1 VIETMLVG
9 TLAAVLA
16 ASPSVPNPIVDPGF
30 EAEGAAGAFAAWKDC
45 GTTPAALENTDVRS
59 GRFAVVLSGDAAI
72 CQRVVIPMAASV
84 LLDYW
89 VKASAPA
96 GADANAAYQ
105 EISLYDPLTPSGKP
119 ELVQR
124 IVHDATTTSGFAHYT
139 FDISA
144 YAGQTLLVYFG
155 VHGGT
160 AAAPVSL
167 IVDDVSIVS
176 QYPMG
181 NRS

>member
-1 VIETMLVG
+1 VIETVLVA
-9 TLAAVLA
+9 TLAATIA
-16 ASPSVPNPIVDPGF
+16 ASQIPANPIVDPGF
-30 EAEGAAGAFAAWKDC
+30 EAEGAAGAFSAWKDC
-45 GTTPAALENTDVRS
+45 GTTPAVFESTDVRS
-59 GRFAVVLSGDAAI
+59 GRFAVSLDGDAAV
-72 CQRVVIPMAASV
+72 CQRIKVPMAASV
-84 LLDYW
+84 QLDYW
-89 VKASAPA
+89 AKASAPA
-96 GADANAAYQ
+96 GADKAATYQ
-105 EISLYDPLTPSGKP
+105 EVSLYDPLTPSGKP
-119 ELVQR
+119 ELVQN
-124 IVHDATTTSGFAHYT
+124 IVHDAATTNGFAHYA

-160 AAAPVSL
+160 QASPISL

>member
-1 VIETMLVG
+1 VIETVLVA
-9 TLAAVLA
+9 TLAATIA
-16 ASPSVPNPIVDPGF
+16 ASPSAVNPIVDPGF

-45 GTTPAALENTDVRS
+45 GTTPAVFESTDVRS
-59 GRFAVVLSGDAAI
+59 GRFAVLLNGDAAI
-72 CQRVVIPMAASV
+72 CQRIKVPMAASV
-84 LLDYW
+84 QLDYW
-89 VKASAPA
+89 ARATAPA
-96 GADANAAYQ
+96 GAPAATVYQ
-105 EISLYDPLTPSGKP
+105 EVSLYDPLTGDKP
-119 ELVQR
+119 ELVQN
-124 IVHDATTTSGFAHYT
+124 IVHDAATTNGFAHFT

-160 AAAPVSL
+160 QASPISL